1 MGLEAPV
8 CMAVISHMPAPEI
21 NAAAFFIMMSLSI
34 WIESPVIDLLSTAT
48 TLAKDAEKFAVIT
61 RFVLWLMLWVTIA
74 HATFVF
80 TPLYHVV
87 TETVMGVKPEVAA
100 AARPGMAIL
109 TLWSACIGWRR
120 YLQGILIR
128 NGLTRVISFGTLSR
142 VVTISITALTLHL
155 TTKLPGV
162 NIAATAL
169 MLSVFVESMFI
180 HAVSRPTVHALL
192 RKTEPEGEP
201 LTMRKLAAF
210 HFPLS
215 ATTMVKLLVFPIIG
229 AGLARLDEPVLTT
242 AAYQLAGT
250 IIFLHRALGF
260 CLPEVVIALYKDEG
274 SRLALRRFCLGVATF
289 TLCSMLFLSLTGLD
303 QVIFSMVLGADER
316 MVRVAHI
323 VFLFSAGVPFLD
335 AVQSYVRG
343 ALTAHHLTVSR
354 LLAVGVSVISMASM
368 VALGVANRWSGPV
381 MAVSSLTIALLAE
394 LSVLAFSWMRSQE
407 AIGIRAPKRA

>member
-1 MGLEAPV
+1 
-8 CMAVISHMPAPEI
+8 MAVISHMPAPEI

-48 TLAKDAEKFAVIT
+48 TLGKDGEKFAVIT
-61 RFVLWLMLWVTIA
+61 RFVMWLMLWVTVA
-74 HATFVF
+74 HAMFVF
-80 TPLYHVV
+80 TPLYHVI
-87 TETVMGVKPEVAA
+87 TETVMGVKPEVAN

-128 NGLTRVISFGTLSR
+128 SGLTRVISFGTLSR
-142 VVTISITALTLHL
+142 VITISVTALTLHL

-169 MLSVFVESMFI
+169 MLSVFTETVFVHI
-180 HAVSRPTVHALL
+180 VSRPTVQALQ
-192 RKTEPEGEP
+192 RVKPEGKP
-201 LTMRKLAAF
+201 LTVGKLAHF
-210 HFPLS
+210 HFPLT

-229 AGLARLDEPVLTT
+229 AGLSRLDQPVLTT

-260 CLPEVVIALYKDEG
+260 CLPEVVIALYKDED
-274 SRLALRRFCLGVATF
+274 SRLALRKFCLGVATF

-303 QVIFSMVLGADER
+303 QIFFAKVLGADER
-316 MVRVAHI
+316 MVRVAHV
-323 VFLFSAGVPFLD
+323 VFFLSAAVPFLD

-354 LLAVGVSVISMASM
+354 LLAVGVSVCSMASM
-368 VALGVANRWSGPV
+368 VALGVKLRWPGPV
-381 MAVSSLTIALLAE
+381 MAVSALTLALLAE
-394 LSVLAFSWMRSQE
+394 LAVLAYSWMRSQE
-407 AIGIRAPKRA
+407 VIGIREPRKRVA